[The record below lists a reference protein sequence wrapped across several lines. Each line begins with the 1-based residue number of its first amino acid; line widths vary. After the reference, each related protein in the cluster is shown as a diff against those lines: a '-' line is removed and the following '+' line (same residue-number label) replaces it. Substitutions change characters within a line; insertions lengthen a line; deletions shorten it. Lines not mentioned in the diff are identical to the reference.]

1 MTQAEIYLTSTMK
14 THASTADQLEGCMF
28 GYQALVDLLN
38 NNTDPRPVE
47 VNHDKKSSKIS
58 LTFEDGSTLKASDP
72 FHVGSSSITSL
83 SPEGYTLGNG

>member
-47 VNHDKKSSKIS
+47 VNHDKPNTC
-58 LTFEDGSTLKASDP
+58 LLY
-72 FHVGSSSITSL
+72 TSP
-83 SPEGYTLGNG
+83 SPRDS